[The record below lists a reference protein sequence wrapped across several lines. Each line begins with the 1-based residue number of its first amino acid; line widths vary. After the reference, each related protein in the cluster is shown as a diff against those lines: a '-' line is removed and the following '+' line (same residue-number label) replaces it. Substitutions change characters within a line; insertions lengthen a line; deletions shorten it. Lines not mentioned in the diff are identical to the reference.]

1 LRTFLFFQTHFYFAD
16 KNIYVHFADIKK
28 NFFQVQND
36 DAGSSA
42 ALSHHTNGRTSQP
55 FHKGKDERD
64 TASASSRDS
73 ATPRSGKLQ
82 VSSLNGL

>member
-1 LRTFLFFQTHFYFAD
+1 M
-16 KNIYVHFADIKK
+16 
-28 NFFQVQND
+28 QND

-55 FHKGKDERD
+55 LPKGHSKDTERD

-82 VSSLNGL
+82 VFLLIFLHKKRI